1 MAITW
6 TEQSR
11 KSNGGTELLCRE
23 LEKRLDPKLME
34 NFQIFPSRVKEDL
47 DPTKIRILWL
57 HDTEQDPEVAHLADG
72 GWKRFHR
79 LVFVS
84 NHQKSLYQAK
94 FGIPASKCVVMLNA
108 IVPLPKVTKTT
119 SDKIKLIY
127 TSTPQRGLNILYAV
141 FNELCK
147 KHDDLWLD
155 VYSSFGLYSWNENDA
170 PFQALFDQLN
180 DHTNI
185 SYHGSVPN
193 QDLRKAL
200 LDAHI
205 FAYPST
211 WPETSCLC
219 LMEAMSADL
228 VCVHSDLGALYETA
242 ANWTLMY
249 GFHED
254 LSKHAG
260 VFMTAME
267 AAIDTVRNGHV
278 NSSQKAYV
286 DVFYNWETRIQQ
298 WTAFLGSLL
307 DEDRAIAS
315 TEPEFTY
322 RIGG

>member
-1 MAITW
+1 MSITW

-11 KSNGGTELLCRE
+11 KSNGGTELMCRE
-23 LEKRLDPKLME
+23 LEKRVDHELLKE
-34 NFQIFPSRVKEDL
+34 FQIFPSRVKEDL
-47 DPTKIRILWL
+47 DPTKLRILWL
-57 HDTEQDPEVAHLADG
+57 HDTANDPETEHLAND

-84 NHQKSLYQAK
+84 HHQKAGFQAK
-94 FGIPASKCVVMLNA
+94 YNIPASKCVVMLNA
-108 IVPLPKVTKTT
+108 IEPLQKHKKPPI
-119 SDKIKLIY
+119 DKINLIY

-155 VYSSFGLYSWNENDA
+155 VYSSFDLYGWNENNT

-180 DHTNI
+180 EHPKI
-185 SYHGSVPN
+185 GYHGSVPN
-193 QDLRKAL
+193 EELRSAL
-200 LDAHI
+200 MNAHI

-228 VCVHSDLGALYETA
+228 ICVHSDLGALYETA

-249 GFHED
+249 NYHED

-260 VFMTAME
+260 VFMSAME
-267 AAIDTVRNGHV
+267 AAIDTVRTEQI
-278 NSSQKAYV
+278 NSSQKSYV
-286 DVFYNWETRIQQ
+286 DVFYNWESRAQQ

-307 DEDRAIAS
+307 GEDRSIPS

-322 RIGG
+322 RIG